1 MEIGGNGIHGASA
14 PWVVILEQDLEQDY
28 VMILRK
34 LELALTVLVI
44 TKNGGIVIPNRVIVS
59 KRLRGYFISNL
70 IFSTKV
76 SVNHFLFDILFL
88 YTTTITTNWMENHDV
103 TYGIN
108 LNYANTN

>member
-34 LELALTVLVI
+34 LELALTVSVI

-70 IFSTKV
+70 ILSECQSFS
-76 SVNHFLFDILFL
+76 FDILFL
-88 YTTTITTNWMENHDV
+88 YTITITTIWMENHDV